1 MTPASNTEKA
11 SLEIHVLGGGQG
23 ESIVIRMP
31 DGRWGVVDCFTT
43 SPATIDYNP
52 TALFLRARGVTQLH
66 FVCLTHPHQDH
77 FMGMV
82 ELMAEFRPRE
92 FWRFGS
98 LSHEHVNNLVHY
110 YEAKAIVK
118 GRNEFSRTAEEL
130 LALFGASLQGVE
142 SHTMNVE
149 HATARAT
156 LYPPA
161 AEEPTEYHI
170 ECLSPT
176 GNQITLYEAAIVRC
190 VTPAG
195 KLGEKLTK
203 THHNNISV
211 VLKISYG
218 TTIVFLGGDL
228 ETAGWTEVVG
238 RYAEHMLNATAIKV
252 SHHGSPNGYCPNLWA
267 RFAAKTKPVAIVAPS
282 NQHRLPKPDAVT
294 HIKDHASA
302 LFSTCK
308 PWSAVDAPGEATA
321 GNARSVKSRTA
332 LRVGMV
338 AALAPSR
345 PAAGC
350 CSLVF
355 DSGGN
360 CHVETFEPAR
370 RL

>member
-1 MTPASNTEKA
+1 MTPALSTEKA

-43 SPATIDYNP
+43 SPATSDCNP
-52 TALFLRARGVTQLH
+52 TALFLRARGVSQLQ

-82 ELMAEFRPRE
+82 ELMTEFNPRE

-118 GRNEFSRTAEEL
+118 GRSEFTRSAEEL
-130 LALFGASLQGVE
+130 LALFGKSLEGVQAR
-142 SHTMNVE
+142 TMNVE

-161 AEEPTEYHI
+161 AEEPAEYHI

-176 GNQITLYEAAIVRC
+176 GNQITLYESAIVRC
-190 VTPAG
+190 LTPDG
-195 KLGEKLTK
+195 QLGERLTK

-218 TTIVFLGGDL
+218 STIIFLGGDL
-228 ETAGWTEVVG
+228 ETAGWAEVAA
-238 RYAEHMLNATAIKV
+238 RYKDHMLNATAIKV

-267 RFAAKTKPVAIVAPS
+267 RFATRAKPLAIVAPS
-282 NQHRLPKPDAVT
+282 NQHRLPKPDAVR
-294 HIKDHASA
+294 HIKEHASA
-302 LFSTCK
+302 LFSTCR
-308 PWSAVDAPGEATA
+308 PWDAVNVPGQATA
-321 GNARSVKSRTA
+321 SNARSVKSRAA
-332 LRVGMV
+332 LRGGMA

-345 PAAGC
+345 PSSGC

-355 DSGGN
+355 DDSGN
-360 CHVETFEPAR
+360 YQIETVEPAQQ
-370 RL
+370 L